1 MKERIEEFLDE
12 IFKGYFDGIYVRET
26 EHGDR
31 GGAYFSTLE
40 DTVDADNAF
49 AFDRCYL
56 ETDTFGVVDVR
67 AGATR
72 ITFIPENEDFV
83 IKLPIT
89 DVTTVA
95 LRYIARKDEVEKYI
109 ATREERL
116 RDGYWAA
123 FFDLE
128 ILGEFEENGVTYL
141 KAQTTSYPIE
151 ERMEYEELPKDL
163 WTYDSEG
170 AEVFMHYTTDL
181 MELENNTRDEL
192 SEEAQAFLAKNIFV
206 CEYGEVAVYI
216 QKKINFGCHITE
228 EERTSVSNY
237 MSNTAHVACGNEF
250 LYVYAYRKLGSY
262 DKVNEIMQEL
272 SDAGILN
279 DMHGGNYGYDDE
291 ECLCI
296 VDYAGYDAD
305 YMWDYV

>member
-12 IFKGYFDGIYVRET
+12 IFKGYFDGIYVRES
-26 EHGDR
+26 EHGDH
-31 GGAYFSTLE
+31 GSAYFSTLE
-40 DTVDADNAF
+40 DTVGTDHAF
-49 AFDRCYL
+49 AYDRTYL
-56 ETDTFGVVDVR
+56 ETDTFGTVDVR

-95 LRYIARKDEVEKYI
+95 LRYIARKDEVEKFL
-109 ATREERL
+109 ATLEERL
-116 RDGYWAA
+116 RDDYWTG

-128 ILGEFEENGVTYL
+128 ILREFEENGVTYL
-141 KAQTTSYPIE
+141 EAQTTSYPIE
-151 ERMEYEELPKDL
+151 ERMAYKDLPKDL
-163 WTYDSEG
+163 WTYDSEV
-170 AEVFMHYTTDL
+170 AEVFKHYTTDL

-206 CEYGEVAVYI
+206 CEYGGVAVYI
-216 QKKINFGCHITE
+216 QKKINLGCHITE

-237 MSNTAHVACGNEF
+237 MSNTAHIAYGNEF

-262 DKVNEIMQEL
+262 DKVNEIMQEFF
-272 SDAGILN
+272 DAGVLN

-291 ECLCI
+291 DCLCI
-296 VDYAGYDAD
+296 VDYAGYDD
-305 YMWDYV
+305 EYMWEYV